1 MRRQGIDGASIEH
14 ERFRFAYDPPT
25 IRFGRRCVEELGAEV
40 GAAGGSNALVVT
52 GRTVGAAPA
61 VMEPVRE
68 GLGGRLAGVAAAS
81 TPDKRLSEALAC
93 AERFRDADADAI
105 VALGSGSSLDVARVT
120 AAVVASDR
128 APAELAACLV
138 ETGSLPVPDGSPPVV
153 AVPTTLAGA
162 GLSMLSGVTA
172 VPDGGLV
179 DAPVAG
185 GMGGPALMPAATLYD
200 PALLETTPRDVLA
213 GSAMNGLNKAVETCY
228 SGAGTAMTDATASR
242 GVRLMTHGFPD
253 EPDGEW
259 NLDAALRGV
268 SLAGYGTS
276 RADGTTFSVIHALGH
291 ALRVETGVQLGV
303 AHAVVAPA
311 AIESVFTASNAN
323 PSLLAG
329 AFGVDVPA
337 DADDETLVAGIRER
351 MASIRNGL
359 GHPAGFA
366 SVPAVDRDAL
376 DDVAAL
382 AAEGFLSANAAPGS
396 SDGSG
401 RRGDPVTTAHP
412 WAGTPRAP
420 PGLTVTADS
429 LRATLDDAW

>member
-1 MRRQGIDGASIEH
+1 MRRQGPADESIGH
-14 ERFRFAYDPPT
+14 ERSRFDYDPPT

-40 GAAGGSNALVVT
+40 VAAAGSNALVVT
-52 GRTVGAAPA
+52 GRTVGATPT

-68 GLGGRLAGVAAAS
+68 GLGDRLAGVAAAS

-93 AERFRDADADAI
+93 AETFREADADAI

-120 AAVVASDR
+120 AAVVGSDCT
-128 APAELAACLV
+128 PAELADCLSR
-138 ETGSLPVPDGSPPVV
+138 TGSLPVPDSSPPIV

-179 DAPVAG
+179 GAPAAG
-185 GMGGPALMPAATLYD
+185 GVGGPALMPATTVYD

-228 SGAGTAMTDATASR
+228 SGAGAAVTDATASR
-242 GVRLMTHGFPD
+242 GVRLMTHGIPE

-259 NLDAALRGV
+259 DLDAALQGV

-291 ALRVETGVQLGV
+291 ALRVETGVQLGI

-311 AIESVFTASNAN
+311 ALESVFAASHAD
-323 PSLLAG
+323 PSLLA
-329 AFGVDVPA
+329 AALGVEAPD
-337 DADDETLVAGIRER
+337 DDDETLVAGIRER
-351 MASIRNGL
+351 MAAIRDGL

-366 SVPAVDRDAL
+366 SVPEVDRDAL

-382 AAEGFLSANAAPGS
+382 AAEGFLSANAAPGTA
-396 SDGSG
+396 DDSG
-401 RRGDPVTTAHP
+401 RGRDPITTAHP

-429 LRATLDDAW
+429 LRATLEDAW